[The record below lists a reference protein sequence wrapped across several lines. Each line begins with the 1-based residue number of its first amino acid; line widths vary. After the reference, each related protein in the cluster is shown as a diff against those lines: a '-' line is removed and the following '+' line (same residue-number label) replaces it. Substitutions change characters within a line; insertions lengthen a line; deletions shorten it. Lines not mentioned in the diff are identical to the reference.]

1 MKEKHTLVLSA
12 RGFNEIVVQL
22 EVTFSPGRRAMNERE
37 TYLGALC

>member
-22 EVTFSPGRRAMNERE
+22 EGMGKELTELWKICLHSNR
-37 TYLGALC
+37 TD